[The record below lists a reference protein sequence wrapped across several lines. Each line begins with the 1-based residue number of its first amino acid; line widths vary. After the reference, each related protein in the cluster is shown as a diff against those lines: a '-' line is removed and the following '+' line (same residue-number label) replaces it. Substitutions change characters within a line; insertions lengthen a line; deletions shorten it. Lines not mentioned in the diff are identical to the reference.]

1 MNIGY
6 ARVSARH
13 QNLDRQ
19 LTSLREAGC
28 EKIFSEHASGRSTRQ
43 RPQLAR
49 ALAALRPG
57 DIFVVA
63 EWDRATRSMTDGF
76 DLMSRIHSAGATIR
90 VLDRAALD
98 LTTPM
103 GRAVLGLL
111 SSVYQEERERI
122 VARAKEGIRE
132 AQRRNVRFGP
142 KPKLTASEA
151 IEARRLIR
159 EGRSYRAVASLFSVH
174 HQTISRLVRT
184 SMSERASS
192 L

>member
-1 MNIGY
+1 MKIGY

-19 LTSLREAGC
+19 LTALQEAGC
-28 EKIFSEHASGRSTRQ
+28 DKIFSEHASAKTVRK

-57 DIFVVA
+57 DVFVVA
-63 EWDRATRSMTDGF
+63 EWDRAVRSMTDGF
-76 DLMSRIHSAGATIR
+76 DIMSRIHSAGATIK

-98 LTTPM
+98 LSSPL

-122 VARAKEGIRE
+122 VARARAGIQE
-132 AQRRNVRFGP
+132 AKRRNVKFGR
-142 KPKLTASEA
+142 KPKLTASQA
-151 IEARRLIR
+151 IEARRLVS
-159 EGRSYRAVASLFSVH
+159 EGKSYRQVAQLFSVH
-174 HQTISRLVRT
+174 HQTIGRLG
-184 SMSERASS
+184 RAPG
-192 L
+192 